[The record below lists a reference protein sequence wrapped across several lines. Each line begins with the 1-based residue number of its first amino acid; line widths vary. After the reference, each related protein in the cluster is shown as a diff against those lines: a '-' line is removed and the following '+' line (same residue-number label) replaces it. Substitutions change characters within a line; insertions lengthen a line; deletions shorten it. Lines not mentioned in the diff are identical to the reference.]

1 MEIRT
6 IHADIAQWHLS
17 LDVRLFSVA
26 YLGVLPAVTAAAAAA
41 DEDDDNEMNVVI
53 NRSSINAHQPT

>member
-6 IHADIAQWHLS
+6 IHTDVVQWHLS

-26 YLGVLPAVTAAAAAA
+26 YLGVLPAATAAAVAN
-41 DEDDDNEMNVVI
+41 EDDNEMNVVI
-53 NRSSINAHQPT
+53 NRSSIDAHQPT

>member
-6 IHADIAQWHLS
+6 IHADVAQWHLS

-26 YLGVLPAVTAAAAAA
+26 YLGVLPAAKAAAVA
-41 DEDDDNEMNVVI
+41 DEDDNEMNVVI
-53 NRSSINAHQPT
+53 NRSSIDAHQPT

>member
-6 IHADIAQWHLS
+6 IHADVAQWHLG

-26 YLGVLPAVTAAAAAA
+26 YLGVLPAATAAAAA
-41 DEDDDNEMNVVI
+41 DEDDDNQMNVVI
-53 NRSSINAHQPT
+53 NRSSFDAHQPT

>member
-1 MEIRT
+1 MKIRT
-6 IHADIAQWHLS
+6 IHADVAQWHLS

-26 YLGVLPAVTAAAAAA
+26 YLGVLPAATAAAAV

-53 NRSSINAHQPT
+53 NRSSIDAHQPT